1 MDITKR
7 DMAFRAVLLVRH
19 GPITPSKLAEH
30 CGISVQSVY
39 RWVTEA
45 QHVPIEHV
53 GKVSDITGLPL
64 WQLRPDRP
72 DLFPP
77 PQDVIANKPSK
88 QSNTDCCAA

>member
-7 DMAFRAVLLVRH
+7 DMAYRAVLLVRH
-19 GPITPSKLAEH
+19 GPITPAKLAAH

-45 QHVPIEHV
+45 RHVPIEHV

-77 PQDVIANKPSK
+77 PQNITLVKPDK
-88 QSNTDCCAA
+88 QSVTDCFVA

>member
-7 DMAFRAVLLVRH
+7 DMAYRAVLLVRH
-19 GPITPSKLAEH
+19 GPITPAKLAEH

-45 QHVPIEHV
+45 RHVPIEHV

-77 PQDVIANKPSK
+77 PIETTANRPGK
-88 QSNTDCCAA
+88 QSAGDCCLA